1 MYRIDLIFSYWIF
14 AWFLLYY
21 FKIINYNPKLALIIS
36 LIENIFLFILM
47 IIYKVS
53 HINLISFIIINFFI
67 KVLPLYYVWNTKIIL
82 YNDIFNIIILLI
94 IYLIWCFINR
104 TSIIEHQY
112 AILQSLIHNKSETPF
127 LYLINRINDFYKKY
141 IIH

>member
-67 KVLPLYYVWNTKIIL
+67 KVLPLYYLWNTKIIL

-112 AILQSLIHNKSETPF
+112 AILQSLIHDKSETPF
-127 LYLINRINDFYKKY
+127 LYLINKINDFYKKY